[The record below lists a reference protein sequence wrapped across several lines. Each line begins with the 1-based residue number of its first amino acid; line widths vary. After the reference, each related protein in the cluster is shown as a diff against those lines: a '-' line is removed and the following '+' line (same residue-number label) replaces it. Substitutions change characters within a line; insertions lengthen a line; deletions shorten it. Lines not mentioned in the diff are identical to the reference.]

1 MKATTPLGRIV
12 PTRASAV
19 KYAFAALIASASLSS
34 AATFLTTI
42 TLSNI
47 TGNNADLTGLTMDV
61 YQIDSNTLLFS
72 AINSTGD
79 SAAID
84 LVYFDDGGGLFSSM
98 SFSSSD
104 SFDTVEFAAGGL
116 PTQPPGT
123 NGVGQPSFN
132 VDFRFESISSVNPTP
147 PPPSISSNTNRIST
161 GEYGGF
167 LATTTNPIG
176 DSVDLSE
183 FQVAYHVQTIGTEGG
198 SDTYLGQ
205 GPENIPV
212 PEPAAATL
220 GLAGALLLLRR
231 RRI

>member
-12 PTRASAV
+12 PTRAAALKV
-19 KYAFAALIASASLSS
+19 TLAALIASAGFTS

-47 TGNNADLTGLTMDV
+47 TGNNGNLTGLTMDV
-61 YQIDSNTLLFS
+61 YKVDNNTLLFS

-104 SFDTVEFAAGGL
+104 SFDTVEFTAGGL

-132 VDFRFESISSVNPTP
+132 VDFRFESIASVNPSP
-147 PPPSISSNTNRIST
+147 PPPNITANTNRIST

-167 LATTTNPIG
+167 LATTNNPIG
-176 DSVDLSE
+176 DNLDLSE
-183 FQVAYHVQTIGTEGG
+183 FQVAYHVQSIGTQGG